1 MIEAALL
8 VVFPVLA
15 AFAASSDLL
24 TMTIP
29 NRVSLLLAGAFCI
42 LAAATGMPVSV
53 FGLHLAAGALVLS
66 ACFAMFAMGWMG
78 GGDAKFAAA
87 AALWFGL
94 GQSLTE
100 FVLLTAIYGMVL
112 TLGLLQLRLMPFV
125 PEMLGRHAW
134 SARLLDQK
142 SGIPYGI
149 ALAAAALHVYP
160 SSHWFTLLGSWH

>member
-15 AFAASSDLL
+15 AFAAASDLL

-42 LAAATGMPVSV
+42 LAVMTGMPAIT
-53 FGLHLAAGALVLS
+53 FGLHLAAGTVVLI
-66 ACFAMFAMGWMG
+66 ACFTMFALGWMG

-87 AALWFGL
+87 AALWFGF
-94 GQSLTE
+94 GHVLTE
-100 FVLLTAIYGMVL
+100 FLLLTTIYGMVL
-112 TLGLLQLRLMPFV
+112 TLGLLQLRTMPFV
-125 PEMLGRHAW
+125 PELLGRQAW
-134 SARLLDQK
+134 ASRLLDQR

-149 ALAAAALHVYP
+149 AIAAAALHTYP
-160 SSHWFTLLGSWH
+160 ASHWFALIG